1 MNEKD
6 LKSFL
11 TVYQEN
17 SISQAA
23 KKLFITPQGLSKN
36 IKNLEQEL
44 DVELFERTKN
54 GIRATESA
62 HLLNEKAQ
70 RILREYDEI
79 KRTLQYNNSGK
90 KVLRIGCANG
100 ILNLLPFSILKE
112 FMDNHPDVRV
122 EWAEYENETVR
133 EKLMKSELEYGF
145 TVGSWKENDVVVQ
158 KRYETDLVL
167 LVYEGHALYQETQI
181 CIEQL
186 ENESL
191 ILLNERFHIFHDF
204 LGACKARGF
213 LPEIIAKTADVSSQY
228 KLCREGFGLAVV
240 PEFVQEE
247 FQMNHLRAIP
257 FAEHIKWEVYS
268 CYKTSMESYSA
279 VKEFQ
284 KYLNQIKN

>member
-54 GIRATESA
+54 GVRATESA
-62 HLLNEKAQ
+62 HLLNERAQ
-70 RILREYDEI
+70 KILAEYDEI

-112 FMDNHPDVRV
+112 FMERYPDIRV
-122 EWAEYENETVR
+122 EWSEYENEIVR

-145 TVGSWKENDVVVQ
+145 TVGAWKENDVVVQ
-158 KRYETDLVL
+158 KRYEADLVL
-167 LVYEGHALYQETQI
+167 LVYEGHALYQENQI

-191 ILLNERFHIFHDF
+191 ILLNERFHIFHDL

-213 LPEIIAKTADVSSQY
+213 SPEIIAKTADVSSQY

-240 PEFVQEE
+240 PEFVKEE

-257 FAEHIKWEVYS
+257 FVENIKWEVYS
-268 CYKTSMESYSA
+268 CYKISMESYSV
-279 VKEFQ
+279 VKKFQ
-284 KYLNQIKN
+284 EYLNQINN